1 MFWPAFRASQ
11 NTRNEYRQGIRLKP
25 LSVKRK
31 FGNYKAIK
39 QNGMSLH
46 LNAFK
51 FFFFNSCFER
61 TGFPAFF
68 SRAGRK
74 LHLKRILIGLSVY

>member
-1 MFWPAFRASQ
+1 MFWPAFRAIQ

-31 FGNYKAIK
+31 FGNYKAIM

-46 LNAFK
+46 LNALI
-51 FFFFNSCFER
+51 FFFLILALSARVFPPFFLALGGSC
-61 TGFPAFF
+61 
-68 SRAGRK
+68 
-74 LHLKRILIGLSVY
+74 I

>member
-1 MFWPAFRASQ
+1 
-11 NTRNEYRQGIRLKP
+11 
-25 LSVKRK
+25 
-31 FGNYKAIK
+31 
-39 QNGMSLH
+39 MSLH

-51 FFFFNSCFER
+51 FFFLIFALSAG
-61 TGFPAFF
+61 GFPAFF